1 MVRLPVWL
9 CPRLQE
15 VRSLY
20 AEELTVGE
28 ERRRQG
34 EARLGMT
41 WRGKAGQARAKQGRT
56 LQNKTRKGNA
66 MEGKA
71 RRDEATPRR
80 SNPILK
86 QATIPSIELQ

>member
-20 AEELTVGE
+20 AEEITVGE

-41 WRGKAGQARAKQGRT
+41 WRGKTVQARARQGNTR
-56 LQNKTRKGNA
+56 QNQ
-66 MEGKA
+66 A
-71 RRDEATPRR
+71 RQD
-80 SNPILK
+80 K
-86 QATIPSIELQ
+86 